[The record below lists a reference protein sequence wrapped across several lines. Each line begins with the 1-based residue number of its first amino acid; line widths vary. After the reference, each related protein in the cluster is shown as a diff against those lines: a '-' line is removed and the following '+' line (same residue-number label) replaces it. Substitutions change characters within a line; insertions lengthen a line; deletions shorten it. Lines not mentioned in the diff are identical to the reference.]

1 MLIKTCIYI
10 AAHNSFVVQ
19 MTVTTYFH
27 VGIWCVLEFGR
38 SPGLSSWLLTPSRPK
53 TVVFVI
59 HSDLQLRDSDGIT
72 PFFPIKPSRSLA
84 PTLTRY
90 VIFTYYNI
98 LKSFRVHNFLKS
110 GIKLGFFD
118 CFGLDSTCFQVAN
131 PLWLR
136 GFRRVGE
143 DFRQLVV

>member
-1 MLIKTCIYI
+1 MLIKTCINI

-84 PTLTRY
+84 PILTRY
-90 VIFTYYNI
+90 VILNNYNI
-98 LKSFRVHNFLKS
+98 FIICCIQFSEKLISYDDILNVNSKFHYPHCHINFTS
-110 GIKLGFFD
+110 
-118 CFGLDSTCFQVAN
+118 
-131 PLWLR
+131 R
-136 GFRRVGE
+136 
-143 DFRQLVV
+143 